1 MTERGGIMLDYFAQK
16 LQEMRA
22 ADQVDQR
29 ADHRIEEMQ
38 RREAGFL
45 DEPVSLE
52 EQEMAGI
59 FSKEK
64 EFHTLD
70 RVDTSLLGDEHL
82 LNVSIDNERV
92 YLDEERKFLNELR
105 RGLD

>member
-1 MTERGGIMLDYFAQK
+1 MLDYFAQK

-22 ADQVDQR
+22 ADRVDQR
-29 ADHRIEEMQ
+29 ADYRIEQMQ
-38 RREAGFL
+38 RREASFL

-64 EFHTLD
+64 ELD
-70 RVDTSLLGDEHL
+70 RVDASLLGDEHL

>member
-1 MTERGGIMLDYFAQK
+1 MLDYFARK
-16 LQEMRA
+16 FQEMRA
-22 ADQVDQR
+22 ADQTDP
-29 ADHRIEEMQ
+29 RIEQMQ

-45 DEPVSLE
+45 DEPASFE

-64 EFHTLD
+64 E
-70 RVDTSLLGDEHL
+70 VDPLHRMDASLLGDEPL
-82 LNVSIDNERV
+82 LNVSVDNESA
-92 YLDEERKFLNELR
+92 YLNEERKFLNELR